1 MWYFAAPREIV
12 FGEDALSHIEH
23 LDGERAFIVTD
34 ATLQTLG
41 IVDRVLEH
49 FHEAGFTTEVFAEVE
64 PEPSVQTAVRGA
76 RLAAEFQPDWIVGL
90 GGGSPMDA
98 AKAICILSQR
108 PEMDPA
114 EINPVETLGLEGAKL
129 MAIPTTS
136 GTGSEATYVLVL
148 TDTEQQRKVG
158 TGNREV
164 VPHVAIIDPE
174 LSMNL
179 PARVTADTGLDA
191 LTHAVE
197 GYTSGWHNVFSDGMC
212 LQAAKLIFE
221 FLPRAYATGADDPE
235 AREQMANAA
244 TIAGLGFANSNAAL
258 AHAMGHSLGGLFKL
272 PHGRS
277 VSLFLPYTMDLTLNR
292 GGGRYGEI
300 ARYVGASNSM
310 DEVEA
315 GRALTE
321 AIRDLQRKVD
331 QPTSIAELGIE
342 RAEFD
347 EKLDTLCTYTETDT
361 TFFTAAA
368 IPDSDELRRMFE
380 YAYEG
385 KPIDF

>member
-12 FGEDALSHIEH
+12 FGEEALSHIEYV
-23 LDGERAFIVTD
+23 GGKRAFIVTD
-34 ATLQTLG
+34 ATLQSLG
-41 IVDRVLEH
+41 IVDRVLSF
-49 FHEAGFTTEVFAEVE
+49 FHEAGFETEVFAEVE
-64 PEPSVQTAVRGA
+64 PEPSLQTARRGA
-76 RLAAEFQPDWIVGL
+76 KLAEAFQPDWVVGL

-98 AKAICILSQR
+98 AKAIYVLSQR

-114 EINPVETLGLEGAKL
+114 EINPMETLGLEGVKF

-136 GTGSEATYVLVL
+136 GTGSEATYALVL
-148 TDTEQQRKVG
+148 TDTAEQRKIS

-174 LSMNL
+174 LTMML

-191 LTHAVE
+191 LTHAIE
-197 GYTSGWHNVFSDGMC
+197 GFTASWHNVFADGMC
-212 LQAAKLIFE
+212 LQAAKLVLE
-221 FLPRAYATGADDPE
+221 YLPRAYADGANDPE

-244 TIAGLGFANSNAAL
+244 TMAGLGFGNSNNAL
-258 AHAMGHSLGGLFKL
+258 AHAMGHSLGGLFKQ
-272 PHGRS
+272 PHGRG
-277 VSLFLPYTMDLTLNR
+277 VSLFLPYTMDLTLNQ
-292 GGGRYGEI
+292 GGARYGDI
-300 ARYVGASNSM
+300 ARYVGVTNSH

-321 AIRDLQRKVD
+321 AVRTLQRTVD
-331 QPTSIAELGIE
+331 QPMSIAELGID
-342 RAEFD
+342 RAEFE
-347 EKLDTLCTYTETDT
+347 EKLDLLCAYTEMDT
-361 TFFTAAA
+361 QFFTAPR
-368 IPDSDELRRMFE
+368 IPDSDELRRMFV